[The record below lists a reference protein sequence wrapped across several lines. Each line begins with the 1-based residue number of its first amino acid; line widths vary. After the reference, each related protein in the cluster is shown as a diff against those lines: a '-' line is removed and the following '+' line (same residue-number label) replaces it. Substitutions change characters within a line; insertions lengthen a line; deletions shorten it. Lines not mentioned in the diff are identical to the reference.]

1 VCFISV
7 AFSLQV
13 RGAEKIAELANHV
26 IVCGAE
32 ESFHNF
38 IEQLRRCDPMRPP
51 IVILHP
57 KLPRSWSLLQTMFQP
72 LHYVQVHTTCL
83 CCCFPSFI
91 HSIIHSFIYLS
102 IRSCTHPFI
111 HPSGQVMAVW
121 LASADLANM
130 QNVKQVSD
138 EVLATKLV

>member
-1 VCFISV
+1 MKLSLDHKVCMLQIPWLYILIHTLIHR
-7 AFSLQV
+7 SLIH
-13 RGAEKIAELANHV
+13 A
-26 IVCGAE
+26 
-32 ESFHNF
+32 
-38 IEQLRRCDPMRPP
+38 
-51 IVILHP
+51 
-57 KLPRSWSLLQTMFQP
+57 
-72 LHYVQVHTTCL
+72 
-83 CCCFPSFI
+83 FI